1 MDYQTLTGIIVSLCL
16 SAFFSGSE
24 IAFVSANKLHIE
36 LKSKSG
42 FIPARI
48 LSNYFI
54 KYSSYFLAILLLGNT
69 VALVVYGI
77 YMANFLDPWIVS
89 WLPEFLNNDFNLML
103 IQTIISTIVVLVFA
117 EFLPKSIFM
126 INPDRLI
133 MIVAVPLFPVFIITF
148 IPAWLAVQ
156 ISKFVI
162 KNIFKLE
169 YSEDKPVFGAVDL
182 NNYIINISTGDDKN
196 QENEID
202 TKIFSN
208 ALLFRNIRVRD
219 CMVPRTDM
227 TTIDQT
233 ENIEKLK
240 ETFVRSGHS
249 KILVYEESIDD
260 IIGYIHVS
268 RLFENPRAIYEDII
282 SPIVAVPEATLA
294 QELLMNFINENKSIA
309 LVVDEFGGT
318 SGIVTM
324 EDVMEEIFGE
334 IQDEYDKEDWKD
346 VKIDTNI
353 FELSARQEI
362 DYVNDKYGW
371 ELPEG
376 DYDTLG
382 GFILSIY
389 EDIPKAN
396 DVIEYNN
403 FKFTVLE
410 TKNNRIDTL
419 EIIVTEKEIE
429 D

>member
-1 MDYQTLTGIIVSLCL
+1 MDYQTLIGIIVSLFL

-42 FIPARI
+42 FLPARI

-77 YMANFLDPWIVS
+77 YMANFLDPWIMS
-89 WLPEFLNNDFNLML
+89 WLPDFLSNDFNLML
-103 IQTIISTIVVLVFA
+103 IQTIISTIVVLIFA

-133 MIVAVPLFPVFIITF
+133 MIVAIPLFPVFIIAF

-162 KNIFKLE
+162 INIFKLE
-169 YSEDKPVFGAVDL
+169 YSEDKPVFAAVDL
-182 NNYIINISTGDDKN
+182 NNYINNISNGEDEN
-196 QENEID
+196 RENEID

-208 ALLFRNIRVRD
+208 ALLFRNIRIRD
-219 CMVPRTDM
+219 CMIPRTDIVV
-227 TTIDQT
+227 IDET
-233 ENIEKLK
+233 EEVEKLR
-240 ETFVRSGHS
+240 EIFVKSGHS
-249 KILVYEESIDD
+249 KILVYKDSIDD
-260 IIGYIHVS
+260 ITGYIHVS
-268 RLFENPRAIYEDII
+268 RLFENPEKINEKII
-282 SPIVAVPEATLA
+282 SPIIAVPETTLA

-334 IQDEYDKEDWKD
+334 IQDEYDKDDWKD
-346 VKIDTNI
+346 IKTAPNT

-362 DYVNDKYGW
+362 DYINEKYGW

-389 EDIPKAN
+389 EDIPTK
-396 DVIEYNN
+396 DDIIEYNN
-403 FKFTVLE
+403 LKFTILE

-419 EIIVTEKEIE
+419 EITILAKKDE